1 MKSKKAIELSINFL
15 VMTILAIAVFSMG
28 IVFVNKIF
36 RGATQQTT
44 DFDAQTKAELAR
56 LLESGER
63 VALPFYRATVRGGET
78 KAFGVGILNE
88 AGAEKTFKLDVLFS
102 KAFEP
107 DNDRMCD
114 SNGDGCEDTKD
125 STVPPDWLTYNTQE
139 HPLKNHEQ
147 GSYAIAIH
155 VPKGAQRGTYIYDVN
170 VLYNE
175 DGSDVDDDYD
185 SVQKIWVTV
194 I

>member
-1 MKSKKAIELSINFL
+1 MKSKRGIELSVNFL

-36 RGATQQTT
+36 
-44 DFDAQTKAELAR
+44 
-56 LLESGER
+56 S
-63 VALPFYRATVRGGET
+63 TVRGGET